1 MFDAPQ
7 LKGNVFQR
15 FFEGVVHNAIPFIK
29 CYSFIKR
36 FACLMEEQIPSSNFP
51 PDQQGLGGQ
60 ITPEQLEQFKARA
73 REAAIMQT
81 YQQQQPQVAPPAGPP
96 AQVVYVKRPLTV
108 AEILLL
114 LLVSCGIVFGVQL
127 GFSVAV
133 NTLSRIE
140 IKMK

>member
-1 MFDAPQ
+1 MLDAPQ
-7 LKGNVFQR
+7 FKGNVFQT
-15 FFEGVVHNAIPFIK
+15 FLKGLSHNAIPFIK

-36 FACLMEEQIPSSNFP
+36 FACLMEEQIPSSSFP
-51 PDQQGLGGQ
+51 PAQQGLVGQ
-60 ITPEQLEQFKARA
+60 ITPEQLEQLKARA
-73 REAAIMQT
+73 REAAIMQV
-81 YQQQQPQVAPPAGPP
+81 YQQQQPQAVPPAGPP
-96 AQVVYVKRPLTV
+96 SQVVYVKRPLTV

-127 GFSVAV
+127 GFNFAV